1 MIICFQG
8 VEALNF
14 KVKEMCY
21 CALMACM
28 MAIFSQIKIDLP
40 EFDFESSTDFIED
53 GYLDSFD
60 LVTLVAE
67 LDETYGISID
77 GLDIIPENFMSVETI
92 AEVVK
97 KNGGSL

>member
-1 MIICFQG
+1 M
-8 VEALNF
+8 ET
-14 KVKEMCY
+14 
-21 CALMACM
+21 
-28 MAIFSQIKIDLP
+28 IKKILADIRP
-40 EFDFESSTDFIED
+40 EFDFESSTYFIED
-53 GYLDSFD
+53 GYWDSFD

>member
-1 MIICFQG
+1 M
-8 VEALNF
+8 ET
-14 KVKEMCY
+14 
-21 CALMACM
+21 
-28 MAIFSQIKIDLP
+28 IKKILADIRP

-53 GYLDSFD
+53 VYLDSFD

>member
-1 MIICFQG
+1 M
-8 VEALNF
+8 ET
-14 KVKEMCY
+14 
-21 CALMACM
+21 
-28 MAIFSQIKIDLP
+28 IKKILADIRP
-40 EFDFESSTDFIED
+40 ECDFESCSDFFED
-53 GYLDSFD
+53 GYLDSFV

-92 AEVVK
+92 AEGVK